1 MEKCCKDCRHFSDAH
16 YNRTYV
22 SPVCIA
28 HGGDDASFFRQ
39 YICGIDKARLFEAK
53 PSSLP
58 AHNESARPD

>member
-28 HGGDDASFFRQ
+28 HGGDDASFMRQ
-39 YICGIDKARLFEAK
+39 YICGIDKARLFEPK

-58 AHNESARPD
+58 SITDGSPA